1 MHAVMD
7 GTNAIH
13 IKPLKEGE
21 VYGGEG
27 WWRGSTDCIAGDYGH
42 LLTCMW
48 GADVNIPILLYAQKK
63 PFFSFVHV
71 GVPLFLF
78 FLFLKRLSPT
88 LSLPKNNRGL
98 PFLFLFFKK
107 KKMLLLLVSSSSSS
121 HSNGV

>member
-1 MHAVMD
+1 MLLTVKAVEGSRVGRRDAMHAVMD

-21 VYGGEG
+21 VYGGKA

-63 PFFSFVHV
+63 PFFSFVNV
-71 GVPLFLF
+71 GAPLSFSFLTPVPN
-78 FLFLKRLSPT
+78 P
-88 LSLPKNNRGL
+88 LPS
-98 PFLFLFFKK
+98 KK
-107 KKMLLLLVSSSSSS
+107 
-121 HSNGV
+121 